1 MVNPLR
7 DKAVEALWPAA
18 PARARAR
25 AEAEADAVDTDLL
38 EATKAAVAPGTELRD
53 GLERILRGN
62 TGALIVLG
70 DDKTVQSISTGGF
83 ELDIPFSATRMRE
96 LAKMDG
102 AIILDK
108 DATRIVRAATHLV
121 PDPTIETSESGTR
134 HRTAERVAKQ
144 TGYPVVTVSQS
155 MRIIALY
162 VAGVR
167 HVLEGSSAILSRANQ
182 ALQTLER
189 YKSRLDE
196 VTSNLSALEIEDLV
210 TVRDVANV
218 LQRLEMVRRI
228 TAEINGYVTD
238 LGVDGR
244 LLTLQLEEL
253 TAGPGND
260 IEWVVED
267 YLPEGSTLEVA
278 DAVAALTRLSATELV
293 DPAECVRVLGFEVG
307 GDALDAPCVP
317 RGYRLLSR
325 VPRLPGAIV
334 SRLVE
339 HFGTL
344 QALLAAN
351 IDDLMAVDGVGDL
364 RARTVREGLSRLAES
379 SILER
384 YV

>member
-1 MVNPLR
+1 MN
-7 DKAVEALWPAA
+7 
-18 PARARAR
+18 
-25 AEAEADAVDTDLL
+25 DTDLL

-267 YLPEGSTLEVA
+267 YLPKGSTLEVA

-351 IDDLMAVDGVGDL
+351 IDDLMAVEGVGDG
-364 RARTVREGLSRLAES
+364 RAKIVREGLSRLAEA

>member
-1 MVNPLR
+1 MGGEHNALTAKEHTCFHMQVPTGSEWEAFEVLASVVVEGTCTDEAVN
-7 DKAVEALWPAA
+7 VE
-18 PARARAR
+18 RGVI
-25 AEAEADAVDTDLL
+25 AD
-38 EATKAAVAPGTELRD
+38 E
-53 GLERILRGN
+53 
-62 TGALIVLG
+62 
-70 DDKTVQSISTGGF
+70 
-83 ELDIPFSATRMRE
+83 
-96 LAKMDG
+96 
-102 AIILDK
+102 
-108 DATRIVRAATHLV
+108 
-121 PDPTIETSESGTR
+121 
-134 HRTAERVAKQ
+134 
-144 TGYPVVTVSQS
+144 
-155 MRIIALY
+155 IA
-162 VAGVR
+162 
-167 HVLEGSSAILSRANQ
+167 
-182 ALQTLER
+182 
-189 YKSRLDE
+189 
-196 VTSNLSALEIEDLV
+196 
-210 TVRDVANV
+210 
-218 LQRLEMVRRI
+218 
-228 TAEINGYVTD
+228 GYVIE
-238 LGVDGR
+238 LGTDGR
-244 LLTLQLEEL
+244 LPALQLEEL

-351 IDDLMAVDGVGDL
+351 IDDLMAVEGVGDG
-364 RARTVREGLSRLAES
+364 RAKIVREGLSRLAEA

>member
-1 MVNPLR
+1 M
-7 DKAVEALWPAA
+7 
-18 PARARAR
+18 
-25 AEAEADAVDTDLL
+25 
-38 EATKAAVAPGTELRD
+38 
-53 GLERILRGN
+53 
-62 TGALIVLG
+62 
-70 DDKTVQSISTGGF
+70 
-83 ELDIPFSATRMRE
+83 
-96 LAKMDG
+96 
-102 AIILDK
+102 
-108 DATRIVRAATHLV
+108 
-121 PDPTIETSESGTR
+121 
-134 HRTAERVAKQ
+134 
-144 TGYPVVTVSQS
+144 
-155 MRIIALY
+155 
-162 VAGVR
+162 
-167 HVLEGSSAILSRANQ
+167 
-182 ALQTLER
+182 
-189 YKSRLDE
+189 
-196 VTSNLSALEIEDLV
+196 
-210 TVRDVANV
+210 
-218 LQRLEMVRRI
+218 
-228 TAEINGYVTD
+228 
-238 LGVDGR
+238 
-244 LLTLQLEEL
+244 LTLQLEEL

-351 IDDLMAVDGVGDL
+351 IDDLMAVEGVGDG
-364 RARTVREGLSRLAES
+364 RAKIVREGLSRLAEA